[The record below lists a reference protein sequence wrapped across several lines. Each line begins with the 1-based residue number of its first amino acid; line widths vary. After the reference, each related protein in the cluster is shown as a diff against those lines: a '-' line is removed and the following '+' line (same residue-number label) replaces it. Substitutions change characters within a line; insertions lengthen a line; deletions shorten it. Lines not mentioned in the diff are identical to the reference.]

1 MFDIGWSELLVV
13 AVVTVIFIGP
23 RELPKMLMAVGR
35 WTAKARAVAREFQS
49 GLEDMAREAEM
60 EDVKKSVESA
70 ARIDLGI
77 NPHNI
82 LDSTGKPGD
91 ISGPAASAPAAA
103 APEAVPVTGL
113 EAVPVTGHEA
123 VPVTGHEAQPA
134 TEAAPAVASAA
145 RPLPAVAPAAVP
157 AVEPPPPQQRT
168 GS

>member
-13 AVVTVIFIGP
+13 AVVTVIFVGP

-49 GLEDMAREAEM
+49 GLEEMAREAEI

-70 ARIDLGI
+70 TKIDLGI

-91 ISGPAASAPAAA
+91 IAGPAAPPPIAPAADTTAAPQPVPVPAAPESMAVAAPAPEPAPAAA
-103 APEAVPVTGL
+103 PAL
-113 EAVPVTGHEA
+113 EPS
-123 VPVTGHEAQPA
+123 PA
-134 TEAAPAVASAA
+134 AAPAPIAVTAA
-145 RPLPAVAPAAVP
+145 ESPA
-157 AVEPPPPQQRT
+157 QQRT

>member
-13 AVVTVIFIGP
+13 AVVTVIFVGP

-70 ARIDLGI
+70 TKFDLGI

-91 ISGPAASAPAAA
+91 ISGPAAPPPAGLPADTVAAPAAT
-103 APEAVPVTGL
+103 APEAPLVIAP
-113 EAVPVTGHEA
+113 A
-123 VPVTGHEAQPA
+123 AQPV
-134 TEAAPAVASAA
+134 TEAA
-145 RPLPAVAPAAVP
+145 LAPAPAPEPVPAAAPAPMAVP
-157 AVEPPPPQQRT
+157 AVEPPAQQRT

>member
-1 MFDIGWSELLVV
+1 MFDIGWSELLVI
-13 AVVTVIFIGP
+13 AVVTVIFVGP

-49 GLEDMAREAEM
+49 GLEEMAREAEL

-70 ARIDLGI
+70 TKIDLGI

-91 ISGPAASAPAAA
+91 IAGPAAPPPVAPAADTIAAPQPVPAAPESMVATAPAPGPAPAAA
-103 APEAVPVTGL
+103 PVLEPAPT
-113 EAVPVTGHEA
+113 
-123 VPVTGHEAQPA
+123 
-134 TEAAPAVASAA
+134 AAPAPIAA
-145 RPLPAVAPAAVP
+145 T
-157 AVEPPPPQQRT
+157 AVEPPAQQRT